1 MQIEVG
7 LIYEGKVTGITKF
20 GAFVDI
26 GEGKSGMVHISEVA
40 NSYVKDINDV
50 LKLGDNVRVK
60 LVAINPD
67 GKLSLSI
74 KQADGNAEE
83 KPSRKEKGRGGYRTR
98 QPREKYQSS
107 GRPGDYEW
115 RPSENSGGSFEDMM
129 SRFKKQSDDKLSDF
143 KRANGENRKSRKGD
157 R

>member
-60 LVAINPD
+60 LVAINPE
-67 GKLSLSI
+67 GKLSFSI
-74 KQADGNAEE
+74 KQADGNDEE
-83 KPSRKEKGRGGYRTR
+83 KPTRKENVGRLPNAPTE
-98 QPREKYQSS
+98 REISVERKT
-107 GRPGDYEW
+107 GR
-115 RPSENSGGSFEDMM
+115 
-129 SRFKKQSDDKLSDF
+129 L
-143 KRANGENRKSRKGD
+143 
-157 R
+157 

>member
-7 LIYEGKVTGITKF
+7 EIYEGKVTGITKF

-40 NSYVKDINDV
+40 NSYIKDINDV

-60 LVAINPD
+60 LVAINPE
-67 GKLSLSI
+67 GKLSFSI
-74 KQADGNAEE
+74 KQVEGNTADN
-83 KPSRKEKGRGGYRTR
+83 PPRKEKRSGYRTR